1 MPTDD
6 EVAQMSDRWRPYRSL
21 AMSYLFASEYDA
33 NRDRIDGIIALSDQG
48 ASNDDRTHRAL
59 TD

>member
-1 MPTDD
+1 
-6 EVAQMSDRWRPYRSL
+6 
-21 AMSYLFASEYDA
+21 MSYLFASEYDA

-48 ASNDDRTHRAL
+48 ASNDDRTHQAL